1 MMMRKEDARL
11 MITEGIRRSEQVS
24 SSMTLTEVKISIT
37 EVIWVYTGESTPN
50 LMLNSQ
56 QVTNSERGLLEES
69 EDVLTLLLVA
79 VVDLQQP

>member
-1 MMMRKEDARL
+1 

-24 SSMTLTEVKISIT
+24 SSMTLTEVKISRT

-50 LMLNSQ
+50 LMLNLQ

-69 EDVLTLLLVA
+69 EDVLTLLLAA

>member
-1 MMMRKEDARL
+1 

-24 SSMTLTEVKISIT
+24 SSMTLTEVKISRT

-50 LMLNSQ
+50 LMLNLQ
-56 QVTNSERGLLEES
+56 QVTNSERGPLEES
-69 EDVLTLLLVA
+69 EDVLTLLLAA